1 MGGAGEAPPRGSR
14 PGAYRRSGAD
24 APFGDPGR
32 AHDVALEGY
41 YWRFAD
47 PATGRVVVALCG
59 ACRAPDGPWAMVTL
73 AAHPGGFVR
82 TELVPTAW
90 TDPAGLGVVAGTAL
104 EATPDRLRVDLGP
117 DARLDVALSEPVG
130 WPPRRALGGL
140 GAAQALPGLPQYWHP
155 HLLAA
160 TVTGEARLGERTA
173 DLGGALAYAE
183 KNWGGAFPGEWWW
196 GQAGGLGG
204 GDDAVAF
211 AGGRLGGRLAATA
224 LVVRTSGE
232 VLRFA
237 APLALVRARAGGG
250 EWSVQARSALHTV
263 RLEADA
269 PGPPHRLPVPEPADR
284 RVVERS
290 RQHLAGRLRVVVRR
304 GRRTLLSDETELAG
318 LEHGLP
324 A

>member
-1 MGGAGEAPPRGSR
+1 VGGRR

-47 PATGRVVVALCG
+47 PDSGRVVVALCG

-73 AAHPGGFVR
+73 AAYPGGFVR
-82 TELVPTAW
+82 TRLVPAPW
-90 TDPAGLGVVAGTAL
+90 TDPAGLGLVAGTAL
-104 EATPDRLRVDLGP
+104 QATPDRLRVDLGP
-117 DARLDVALSEPVG
+117 DARLEVALRDRVG
-130 WPPRRALGGL
+130 WPPGRAFGGL
-140 GAAQALPGLPQYWHP
+140 GPAQALPGLPQYWHP

-160 TVTGEARLGERTA
+160 TVEGEARLGDATA
-173 DLGGALAYAE
+173 GLGGALAYAE
-183 KNWGGAFPGEWWW
+183 KNWGPGFPGEWWW

-204 GDDAVAF
+204 GDAAVAF

-224 LVVRTSGE
+224 LVVRAGDE

-237 APLALVRARAGGG
+237 APLAVVRARAGGG
-250 EWSVQARSALHTV
+250 EWRLDARSARHTV
-263 RLEADA
+263 HMQADA
-269 PGPPHRLPVPEPADR
+269 SGPPHRLPVPDPAGR

-304 GRRTLLSDETELAG
+304 GRRTLLRAETAFAG